1 MCIINKKCNWC
12 NKRKPDTVKI
22 KFYCKYYNMCIC
34 QECYDDYN
42 GEN

>member
-12 NKRKPDTVKI
+12 NKRKSDTVKI

-34 QECYDDYN
+34 NDCYIIKLKN
-42 GEN
+42 